1 VAAERDLR
9 GDPYV
14 VAVDG
19 HLELRFHE
27 ETASASSGLWVTLD
41 EVHRRAAEGGLLL
54 RACGV
59 RGGHRPTVLD
69 PMAGL
74 GVDGLLLA
82 SRGCEVTLVER
93 HPLLWALMDDL
104 IRRSGV
110 SGVTRVRGDGF
121 LHLAARAEY
130 DVVYLDPMFPVRNKQ
145 ALPQKRMQ
153 WLSRLAEP
161 DWRLLGEWID
171 AAVAAAANRVVLKR
185 RRRDPR
191 IRHPDWQVLGRT
203 VRFDVYRGRA

>member
-1 VAAERDLR
+1 VAAQQDLS

-27 ETASASSGLWVTLD
+27 EPATASSGLWVPLD
-41 EVHRRAAEGGLLL
+41 EVRRRAAEGGLLL

-59 RGGHRPTVLD
+59 RGGNRPRVLD

-82 SRGCEVTLVER
+82 ARGCEVTLVER
-93 HPLLWALMDDL
+93 HPMLCELMEDL
-104 IRRSGV
+104 TRRSGL
-110 SGVTRVRGDGF
+110 SGVTCVCGDGF
-121 LHLAARAEY
+121 LHLADEVPY
-130 DVVYLDPMFPVRNKQ
+130 EVIYLDPMFPARNKHS
-145 ALPQKRMQ
+145 LPHKRMQ

-161 DWRLLGEWID
+161 DHRPLGEWID
-171 AAVAAAANRVVLKR
+171 AAVAAAENRVVLKR
-185 RRRDPR
+185 RRKDPQVR
-191 IRHPDWQVLGRT
+191 RPDWQIPGRT
-203 VRFDVYRGRA
+203 VRFDVYRGNA